1 MTDKATVD
9 RERANALMMAV
20 IDGESTTADQRELDE
35 LVAGSPDL
43 GTELARLRRVKEVTT
58 TMTLRQPSEET
69 WDGYWRSVYNRTE
82 RGIAWL
88 LVSLGAIV
96 VGAWGVWQALE
107 DLLENDSLP
116 VYVRMGIFAVALGF
130 VILALSVVREKFF
143 THRRD
148 PYEKEVTR

>member
-9 RERANALMMAV
+9 RERAHALMMAV
-20 IDGESTTADQRELDE
+20 IDGEATAADQRELDA

-43 GTELARLRRVKEVTT
+43 GSELARLRRVKEVTT
-58 TMTLRQPSEET
+58 TMTLRQPSEEI

-107 DLLENDSLP
+107 DLLQNDSLP
-116 VYVRMGIFAVALGF
+116 VYVRMGIFAVALGLI
-130 VILALSVVREKFF
+130 ILAISVVREKYFM
-143 THRRD
+143 HRRD

>member
-1 MTDKATVD
+1 VTDNATVD
-9 RERANALMMAV
+9 RERAHALMMAV
-20 IDGESTTADQRELDE
+20 IDGESTAADQRELDE
-35 LVAGSPDL
+35 LVTGSPDL

-58 TMTLRQPSEET
+58 TMTFRQPSEEI

-88 LVSLGAIV
+88 MVSLGAIV
-96 VGAWGVWQALE
+96 VGAWGVWQVLE

-130 VILALSVVREKFF
+130 VILAFSVVREKYFM
-143 THRRD
+143 HRRD